1 MKNLLAIRHVPFED
15 LGSFETC
22 LDTAGYRIQYLDAP
36 TADFDSVAKRQWDLL
51 VVLGGPISSNESEH
65 YPFLLPEL
73 RLIESRLKIGAPVL
87 GICLGSQLLARALGA
102 RVQRAARAEIGW
114 YALTLTDAGASSPLQ
129 HLTAPVFHWHGE
141 SFDIPEGAVQLASTP
156 ACANQAFSLGN
167 TTLAVQFH
175 PEVTARGLEQ
185 WYVGNVGELQAL
197 DLSPELLRQQA
208 RQHAAMMNRQADV
221 FLNAWL
227 SGLMT

>member
-1 MKNLLAIRHVPFED
+1 
-15 LGSFETC
+15 
-22 LDTAGYRIQYLDAP
+22 
-36 TADFDSVAKRQWDLL
+36 
-51 VVLGGPISSNESEH
+51 
-65 YPFLLPEL
+65 
-73 RLIESRLKIGAPVL
+73 
-87 GICLGSQLLARALGA
+87 
-102 RVQRAARAEIGW
+102 
-114 YALTLTDAGASSPLQ
+114 
-129 HLTAPVFHWHGE
+129 
-141 SFDIPEGAVQLASTP
+141 PEGAVQLASTP